1 MIGVRK
7 AARKR
12 SVVSGRRPNNVDE
25 ASQRVWS
32 DERIFR
38 LREKATICMDGN
50 HAGSCWEPLHLYNKK
65 GLPIIIIIIIFV
77 VVIIINIL
85 CKRESFVV
93 PCKVP

>member
-50 HAGSCWEPLHLYNKK
+50 HAGSCWEPLHLYKKK

-77 VVIIINIL
+77 VVIIIIL